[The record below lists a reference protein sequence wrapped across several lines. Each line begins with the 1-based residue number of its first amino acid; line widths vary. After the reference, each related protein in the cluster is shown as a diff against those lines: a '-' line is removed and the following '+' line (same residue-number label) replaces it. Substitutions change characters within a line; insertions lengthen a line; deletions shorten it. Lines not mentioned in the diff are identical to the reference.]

1 MNKDTFI
8 TKGRNWGRRFCRC
21 WVKADCS
28 TQAAAISCFS
38 GLSIFPFVA
47 VLITA
52 IGWFFTTFETGNDAE
67 REVLKMLEEVI
78 SPEMSAAVGNL
89 LASVQSQAHVGGPIA
104 AVILLYLSS
113 RVFSQIDRAFQAIF
127 GKKLV
132 QKRSAG
138 RSALSMVARPLRSIV
153 LVLSYGAVVLLV
165 FYGGTV
171 LFAVESLIRSW
182 FPDIEGV
189 GRLRAT
195 LFSLGISTVVFGS
208 LYRFLSR
215 ATVRWKLS
223 YGVGFFVAV
232 LWELGRV
239 MIASLVIGEKYTALG
254 VIGSFMA
261 ILVWVYCNSMVLLAG
276 AVLVRVLADGESDGE
291 PERLASADPD
301 GEDDC

>member
-1 MNKDTFI
+1 MNMHTLT

-28 TQAAAISCFS
+28 TQAAAISYFA
-38 GLSIFPFVA
+38 GLSIFPFVV
-47 VLITA
+47 VLITG
-52 IGWFFTTFETGNDAE
+52 IGWYFATFEMGSNAE
-67 REVLKMLEEVI
+67 REVLKMLAEVI

-89 LASVQSQAHVGGPIA
+89 LASVQSQATVGGPIA

-127 GKKLV
+127 GKKPV
-132 QKRSAG
+132 QKRSRG

-165 FYGGTV
+165 SYGGTA

-182 FPDIEGV
+182 FPEIEGV
-189 GRLRAT
+189 GRLRST

-215 ATVRWKLS
+215 AMVRWKLS
-223 YGVGFFVAV
+223 YGAGLFVAV
-232 LWELGRV
+232 LWEVGRV

-261 ILVWVYCNSMVLLAG
+261 VMVWVYCNSIALLAG
-276 AVLVRVLADGESDGE
+276 AVLVRVLADGESDGP
-291 PERLASADPD
+291 PEGLGSADSD
-301 GEDDC
+301 GEDGD